1 MKRMFI
7 IVVLFLITA
16 SYGQEKKEI
25 KEPAK
30 EAAKEKKAASNVPNG
45 YEAVAWGVKL
55 SDARD
60 KIKGKL
66 VYTDDKSIIISKDGD
81 LEYYYGFFYVDPAL
95 ESVEAS
101 KKGEK
106 KEAEKK
112 EPEKKETPPKEGEK
126 KSEGAEKIDEGKL
139 FYVALKFPYLSMD
152 EVKKKIEEKYGP
164 STNENL
170 EKMQGALAWNGENT
184 IVIMWVDRYENKPFC
199 RRITYVDKKITKELS
214 DYQFKIFNR
223 VEIAI
228 LNQLGLK

>member
-7 IVVLFLITA
+7 IMILFAMTV
-16 SYGQEKKEI
+16 SYGQEKKET

-30 EAAKEKKAASNVPNG
+30 NAASDKKASSNIPGG

-95 ESVEAS
+95 ESVEAA

-106 KEAEKK
+106 KEG
-112 EPEKKETPPKEGEK
+112 EKKETPPKEGEK
-126 KSEGAEKIDEGKL
+126 KSEGAEKVDEGKL

-184 IVIMWVDRYENKPFC
+184 IVIMWVDRYENRPFC

-214 DYQFKIFNR
+214 DYQFKVFNR
-223 VEIAI
+223 VELTI

>member
-1 MKRMFI
+1 MKRMLI
-7 IVVLFLITA
+7 IVVLFAMTA

-30 EAAKEKKAASNVPNG
+30 DATREKKVSSNIPNG
-45 YEAVAWGVKL
+45 YEAASWGVTL

-95 ESVEAS
+95 ETVETS
-101 KKGEK
+101 RKGEKEGEK

-112 EPEKKETPPKEGEK
+112 EPPK
-126 KSEGAEKIDEGKL
+126 EGAEKVDEGKL
-139 FYVALKFPYLSMD
+139 FYVALKFPYLSME

-170 EKMQGALAWNGENT
+170 EKMQGALAWNGVNT

-199 RRITYVDKKITKELS
+199 RRITYVDKKITRELS
-214 DYQFKIFNR
+214 DYQFKVFNR
-223 VEIAI
+223 VELAI
-228 LNQLGLK
+228 LKQLGL